1 MSALDNKYSN
11 NFDALRLI
19 AAVLVIAGHC
29 IPVLGYS
36 EAQLDPLGR
45 LISVDTIA
53 GMAVA
58 MFFCM
63 SGYLV
68 TASFERS
75 HSFKDYIIK
84 RARRLFPGLIVCV
97 LLSLFVVGPLVTSL
111 STQEYFATPQT
122 WAYLK
127 NAALLHQLYLPGV
140 FANLP
145 LNGVNGS
152 LWTLLAEALMYL
164 SIPALFVLG
173 LLNAQILATLCI
185 VIAFKLW
192 FDPAA
197 TEWSRLFFAS
207 ALPSYQ
213 SLRLM
218 FMFWVGAYVYL
229 KRDQFRFSSHI
240 ALVLFVLLIATKG
253 LKEQQ
258 LIYLIAVPY
267 ITFYLGQ
274 AALHPFLRNF
284 SRFGDYSYGLYLYG
298 FVVQQLIV
306 YFYVLKMGRMPQAS
320 VLFVLSTTGAMA
332 CAFASWHLIEKHF
345 LLGVGSRRGGRAAS
359 LSVVRS

>member
-1 MSALDNKYSN
+1 MSALDDKHGN
-11 NFDALRLI
+11 NFDALRLF
-19 AAVLVIAGHC
+19 AASLVIAGHC
-29 IPVLGYS
+29 IPMLGYS
-36 EAQLDPLGR
+36 EGQSDPLGR
-45 LISVDTIA
+45 LISIDTIA

-84 RARRLFPGLIVCV
+84 RARRLFPGLVVCV
-97 LLSLFVVGPLVTSL
+97 LLSVFVVGPLVTSL
-111 STQEYFATPQT
+111 STQEYFAAPQT

-127 NAALLHQLYLPGV
+127 NAVLQHQLYLPGV
-140 FANLP
+140 FTNLP
-145 LNGVNGS
+145 LAGVNGS

-192 FDPAA
+192 FDLGA

-207 ALPSYQ
+207 SLPSYQ

-229 KRDQFRFSSHI
+229 KREQFRFSSHI
-240 ALVLFVLLIATKG
+240 ALVLFVLLIATRG

-267 ITFYLGQ
+267 LTFYLGQ
-274 AALHPFLRNF
+274 VALHPFLRNF

-298 FVVQQLIV
+298 FVVQQLII
-306 YFYVLKMGRMPQAS
+306 YFYALKWGRMPQAS
-320 VLFVLSTTGAMA
+320 VLFMLSCAGALA
-332 CAFASWHLIEKHF
+332 CAFASWHGVEKHF
-345 LLGVGSRRGGRAAS
+345 LHGAGKRRRSRAAT
-359 LSVVRS
+359 LSVVRP